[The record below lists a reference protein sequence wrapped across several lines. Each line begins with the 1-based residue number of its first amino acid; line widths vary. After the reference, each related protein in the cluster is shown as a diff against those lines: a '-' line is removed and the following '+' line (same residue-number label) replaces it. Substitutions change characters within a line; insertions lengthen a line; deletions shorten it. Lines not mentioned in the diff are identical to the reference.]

1 MLLCFARESRRLIA
15 LLSNTTPLEFIISL
29 DENKKV
35 LTVWRYAYVP
45 QPERYIQCATITAL
59 GLTVTSTNSSKPP
72 PPVSTNAN
80 TTKRKRHS
88 VLGHARIPSSGVPS
102 DMVERA
108 DPLGDDAANPV
119 HDSGSNPAV
128 MVNQLSQVPAAGKPK
143 ADHIALG
150 AIPKMKP
157 ALTGAMTMEGLM
169 HGMGVEA
176 PSPQTGKEGKK
187 KWLEQQAEWAAKR
200 EQSKASTTAKTGR
213 RESGSKYDLSV
224 TMDRMA
230 LGGRGGDT
238 VDDGAGDD
246 GDTEWSGEGEEEVG
260 KLRTNY
266 WLEKVQSHE
275 IGEDE

>member
-1 MLLCFARESRRLIA
+1 MC
-15 LLSNTTPLEFIISL
+15 LSPRGIY
-29 DENKKV
+29 K
-35 LTVWRYAYVP
+35 Y
-45 QPERYIQCATITAL
+45 ATITAL
-59 GLTVTSTNSSKPP
+59 CLIVTSTNSSKPP
-72 PPVSTNAN
+72 PPVNTNAN

-102 DMVERA
+102 DMVERT
-108 DPLGDDAANPV
+108 DPLGDDAVNPV
-119 HDSGSNPAV
+119 HDSGSNPSA
-128 MVNQLSQVPAAGKPK
+128 MVNPLPQVPAAGKTK
-143 ADHIALG
+143 ADNIALG

-200 EQSKASTTAKTGR
+200 EKSKAATTAKTGR

-224 TMDRMA
+224 TMDRMV
-230 LGGRGGDT
+230 LGGRGGDAG
-238 VDDGAGDD
+238 DDGAGDD
-246 GDTEWSGEGEEEVG
+246 GDTEWSGEAEEEVG

-266 WLEKVQSHE
+266 WLQKVQSHE